1 MRVNFD
7 QHIGIFENALSSNK
21 CDELINIFNESNTKI
36 NRKLELEQFL
46 KYRNKDKN
54 FKLTTPFDYTQKN
67 DTLIYLEDSNPL
79 YNSTINL
86 LMEEILN
93 PYIEKYF
100 RAKDFRNYFIEKIKL
115 QKTLPSQGFHVWH
128 FENNHSEGDIGLRL
142 LAYTIY
148 LNDVEEGGETEFLF
162 QSKRIKPTKGTI
174 CLFPAYFTHTH
185 RGNPPLSGEK
195 YIATGWIHAK
205 S

>member
-79 YNSTINL
+79 YNSTINF